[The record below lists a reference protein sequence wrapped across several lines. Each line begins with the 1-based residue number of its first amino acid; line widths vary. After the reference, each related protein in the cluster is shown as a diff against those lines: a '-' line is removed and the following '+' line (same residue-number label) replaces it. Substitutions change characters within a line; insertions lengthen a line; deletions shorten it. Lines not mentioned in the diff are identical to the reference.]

1 MQWLAAQLHSSNA
14 IRVWLEAYRRSFTKL
29 ESYCFAFILS
39 HKHEILRSKD
49 VDELPADAINIIRA
63 HREVKVM
70 SITN

>member
-1 MQWLAAQLHSSNA
+1 M
-14 IRVWLEAYRRSFTKL
+14 EADRRSFTKL

-63 HREVKVM
+63 HVNWEVI
-70 SITN
+70 SITI